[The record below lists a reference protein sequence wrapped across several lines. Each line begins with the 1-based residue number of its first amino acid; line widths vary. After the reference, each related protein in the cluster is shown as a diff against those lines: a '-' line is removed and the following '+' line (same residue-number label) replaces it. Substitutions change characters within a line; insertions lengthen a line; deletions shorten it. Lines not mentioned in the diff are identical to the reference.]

1 MAVILNAK
9 GTSQSNFRIGKRG
22 ARIYG
27 TSDAPSDVSNI
38 STGDLWF
45 DSSNTLLKIATVSG
59 SDVTWSKLT
68 VGDADTLDGINS
80 TAFARTDQDVTFSE
94 DITISG
100 NLTVSGTTTT
110 VNTQELNIA
119 DNEIVLNS
127 DLPSNQPATANA
139 GILIN
144 RGNESNVY
152 IRWDEGEGEWTVN
165 GQTFSAGSFV
175 GNLSGNV
182 TGSIAPNGV
191 ANSVK
196 ANNLIVTGGTSSAS
210 FGDNNK
216 ANFGAGNDL
225 QIYHDGTN
233 SYIDDAGT
241 GSLFVRSGTTYFQ
254 NLAGTKTSIQTN
266 SGGAQ
271 TFYHNNVAKL
281 ATSATG
287 ISVTGTVDVNGAYT
301 LPTSDGT
308 ANQILQ
314 TDGSGALSFA
324 DNSATPGGSNTH
336 VQFNDNGSFG
346 GNSNLIWN
354 NTAERLDVKHL
365 NVSGVF
371 SRAVD
376 YGGITDSADPY
387 NTYDYGGIGEV
398 HEGTEFI
405 VKDNPQ
411 LGGNLDAANYNINS
425 IGVATAKSY
434 KDTVF
439 TITDG
444 ASVDIDPDNGGI
456 QVWTLGANRTPT
468 ATNFDSG
475 AKIMLMID
483 DGSGY
488 TITWPSVNWVGGV
501 APTLATSGYSI
512 IELWKVGTQLY
523 GAFAGGVA

>member
-59 SDVTWSKLT
+59 GSVSWDKLT

-80 TAFARTDQDVTFSE
+80 TVFARTDQDVTFSE
-94 DITISG
+94 DITVSG

-127 DLPSNQPATANA
+127 DLASNQPATANA

-152 IRWDEGEGEWTVN
+152 LRWDEGEGEWTVN

-182 TGSIAPNGV
+182 TGSIAPNGAPNV
-191 ANSVK
+191 VRANT
-196 ANNLIVTGGTSSAS
+196 LIVNG
-210 FGDNNK
+210 
-216 ANFGAGNDL
+216 
-225 QIYHDGTN
+225 
-233 SYIDDAGT
+233 SYT
-241 GSLFVRSGTTYFQ
+241 M
-254 NLAGTKTSIQTN
+254 
-266 SGGAQ
+266 
-271 TFYHNNVAKL
+271 
-281 ATSATG
+281 
-287 ISVTGTVDVNGAYT
+287 
-301 LPTSDGT
+301 PTSDGS

-314 TDGSGALSFA
+314 TDGSGTISFA
-324 DNSATPGGSNTH
+324 DPQSIPGGANTQI
-336 VQFNDNGSFG
+336 QFNDAGSFN
-346 GNSNLIWN
+346 GNTSLTWN
-354 NTAERLDVKHL
+354 TSAERLDVKHL

-456 QVWTLGANRTPT
+456 QVWTLGADRSPT

-475 AKIMLMID
+475 AKVMLMID